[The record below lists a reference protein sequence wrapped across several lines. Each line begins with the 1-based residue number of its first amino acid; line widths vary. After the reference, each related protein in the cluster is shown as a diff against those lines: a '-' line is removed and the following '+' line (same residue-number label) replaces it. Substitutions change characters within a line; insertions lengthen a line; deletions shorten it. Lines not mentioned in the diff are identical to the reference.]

1 MPHKTKEIG
10 DMNIV
15 RNQMGR
21 IMGVGDWAN
30 GFVQMQ
36 MPMMTLDQEVQKNG
50 LGPVVNRMRR
60 QGNEERAQE
69 LIDRYQ
75 Q

>member
-1 MPHKTKEIG
+1 
-10 DMNIV
+10 MNIV
-15 RNQMGR
+15 CNQAGR
-21 IMGVGDWAN
+21 VIGAGDWAD

-36 MPMMTLDQEVQKNG
+36 VPMMTLDEEVRKNG

-69 LIDRYQ
+69 LIERYQ